1 MGELILLYT
10 KRVHFNFDGKTY
22 IEINGEAMGS
32 LLSPML
38 LRIFTAE
45 LEDNL
50 IHKTSYY
57 IMLFVRKDMSITQLL
72 LLKMIPSTM

>member
-1 MGELILLYT
+1 MRELILLYT

-50 IHKTSYY
+50 STRQVIRSCY
-57 IMLFVRKDMSITQLL
+57 LL
-72 LLKMIPSTM
+72 EKICRLHNFFLLKMIPSTM